1 MTATITVPMD
11 RAALP
16 WAHLPPP
23 RPNPAQGVAA
33 PGLEECRALWR
44 RYAMLPNIEA
54 HSLAVAS
61 VATYLGRRLHKAGLK
76 FCMKT
81 LQASALLH
89 DLAKTYSIGHGGNHT
104 QLGAAWV
111 VSETRQPLIAQ
122 GVLFHAYWPWELD
135 LEAWPLPLIVQYADK
150 LVRHDEVVDLTT
162 RFADLMDR
170 YGKNDTARASIARME
185 VDAKAIEH
193 MLITTYK
200 VDPYAYSADRGRLV
214 Q

>member
-1 MTATITVPMD
+1 MD

-23 RPNPAQGVAA
+23 RPNPVEGA
-33 PGLEECRALWR
+33 PAPNLEECRALWR

-54 HSLAVAS
+54 HSLAVAG
-61 VATYLGRRLHKAGLK
+61 VATFLGRRLHKAGLK

-111 VSETRQPLIAQ
+111 VSETGRPLIAQ
-122 GVLFHAYWPWELD
+122 GVLFHALWPWELN
-135 LEAWPLPLIVQYADK
+135 LEAWPLPLLVQYADK
-150 LVRHDEVVDLTT
+150 LVMHDQVVDIKT
-162 RFADLMDR
+162 RFSDLMER
-170 YGKNDTARASIARME
+170 YGKNERARLSISQME
-185 VDAKAIEH
+185 TDALAIEH
-193 MLITTYK
+193 TLISTYK
-200 VDPYAYSADRGRLV
+200 VDPYAYSADCGRLV

>member
-1 MTATITVPMD
+1 MTAVVSHAPA
-11 RAALP
+11 RSALP
-16 WAHLPPP
+16 WGHLPPP
-23 RPNPAQGVAA
+23 RPTPAQGVPA
-33 PGLEECRALWR
+33 PGLEDCRALWR

-54 HSLAVAS
+54 HSLAVAK
-61 VATYLGRRLHKAGLK
+61 VAVYLGRRLQDAGLDL
-76 FCMKT
+76 CLKT

-111 VSETRQPLIAQ
+111 VSETGQPLIAQ
-122 GVLFHAYWPWELD
+122 GVLFHAFWPWELN
-135 LEAWPLPLIVQYADK
+135 LAAWPLPLIVQYADK
-150 LVRHDEVVDLTT
+150 LVRHDEVVSLST

-170 YGKNDTARASIARME
+170 YGKNETARASIARME